1 MVKLDRITTGGGD
14 KGQTSLV
21 DGSRVPKQSA
31 RVEAYGSVDEL
42 NSLFGLV
49 LLEPLPEGVGPEIER
64 IQNDLFDLGADLA
77 NPVGG
82 PAGSG
87 ALRITENH
95 VKRLEAEVE
104 RVTAILEPLTSFVLP
119 GGTRAASWLH
129 LARSVARR
137 VERQAWR
144 LVEQE
149 GTDAVNPLA
158 LTYLN
163 RLSDLCF
170 VWARLANDGG
180 RADRLWKP
188 CDNC

>member
-1 MVKLDRITTGGGD
+1 
-14 KGQTSLV
+14 
-21 DGSRVPKQSA
+21 
-31 RVEAYGSVDEL
+31 
-42 NSLFGLV
+42 
-49 LLEPLPEGVGPEIER
+49 
-64 IQNDLFDLGADLA
+64 
-77 NPVGG
+77 
-82 PAGSG
+82 
-87 ALRITENH
+87 
-95 VKRLEAEVE
+95 
-104 RVTAILEPLTSFVLP
+104 
-119 GGTRAASWLH
+119 RAASWLH

>member
-49 LLEPLPEGVGPEIER
+49 LLEALPEGVGPEIER

-137 VERQAWR
+137 VERQVWR

>member
-14 KGQTSLV
+14 KGQTSLA
-21 DGSRVPKQSA
+21 DGRRVPKQSA

-42 NSLFGLV
+42 NSLLGVV
-49 LLEPLPEGVGPEIER
+49 LLEALPDGVGPEVAR

-77 NPVGG
+77 TPLVDEAGG
-82 PAGSG
+82 R

-104 RVTAILEPLTSFVLP
+104 RVTAILDPLTSFVLP
-119 GGTRAASWLH
+119 GGTRAGSLLH
-129 LARSVARR
+129 LARSTARR

-144 LVEQE
+144 LVEAE
-149 GTDAVNPLA
+149 AADAVNPLA